1 MNDVEYVAH
10 LLSRRCFVEA
20 AYFGVLCALRAP
32 TAEAHMFTGVGCC
45 GCAAPL
51 AHVQRLLEGVPMPDE
66 KSGVDR
72 LRISPGTPLPYE
84 EFYHLLEAVRLNPA
98 ITAPDSLREVFD
110 AVADDLAY
118 VSRRELRG
126 SLTLRRYSHRTA
138 CLAAALLLRRMTG
151 TDRALPGVLL
161 STPNV
166 YTQIIEKE
174 LSQSGGD
181 ALFYS
186 VLR

>member
-1 MNDVEYVAH
+1 M
-10 LLSRRCFVEA
+10 LRLR
-20 AYFGVLCALRAP
+20 RAP
-32 TAEAHMFTGVGCC
+32 GARP
-45 GCAAPL
+45 AA
-51 AHVQRLLEGVPMPDE
+51 LEGVPMPDE

-72 LRISPGTPLPYE
+72 LRISPGTRMPYE
-84 EFYHLLEAVRLNPA
+84 GFSHLLEAVRLNPA

-126 SLTLRRYSHRTA
+126 SFDGPLRYSHRTA